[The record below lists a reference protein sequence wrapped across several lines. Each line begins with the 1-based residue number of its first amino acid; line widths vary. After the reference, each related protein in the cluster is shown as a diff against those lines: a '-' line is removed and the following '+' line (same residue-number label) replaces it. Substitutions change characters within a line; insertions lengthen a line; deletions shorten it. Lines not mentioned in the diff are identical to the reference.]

1 MIVKEKESPRPTDAM
16 GKAGYEAEKQMAFFL
31 RRAFAE
37 SPDVMVFN
45 DVMYQRNGER
55 AQIDHLVI
63 HRFGFVIV
71 ESKSVTGTVE
81 VNEHLEFVRKSGGR
95 RSGMRSP
102 IEQGR
107 LQAQLLQDLLNDAK
121 ESLRPKKLFGKVQ
134 PYFGDER
141 FTVFVAISD
150 QGVIERNGA
159 NPPELMKAERVVKEI
174 VEKTNRYQQTQG
186 VKGLVNFLA
195 AGKEKTKELEE
206 HQVAAFTDAEME
218 SIKAFLTEQCK
229 ATVTAKRP
237 TRTAVAAKA
246 VTAEKPVREKKEV
259 AAKQEIAADEA
270 GGASPSGFKC
280 GDCPST
286 DVEILYGRYGYY
298 LRCRACE
305 AKKTVPQKCEV
316 CGSKAKLR
324 KKGNRFFRDCE
335 SCAAPVLLHCNPVSA
350 ENV

>member
-1 MIVKEKESPRPTDAM
+1 MIVKEKESARPTDPM
-16 GKAGYEAEKQMAFFL
+16 GNAGFEAEKQMAFFL

-37 SPDVMVFN
+37 SSDVLVFN
-45 DVMYQRNGER
+45 DVTYERNGER
-55 AQIDHLVI
+55 AQIDHLVM

-81 VNEHLEFVRKSGGR
+81 VNEHHEFVRTSGGR
-95 RSGMRSP
+95 RAGMRSP

-107 LQAQLLQDLLNDAK
+107 LQAQLLQNLLNDTK

-174 VEKTNRYQQTQG
+174 VEKTNRYQQSQG
-186 VKGLVNFLA
+186 VNGLVNFLA
-195 AGKEKTKELEE
+195 AGKEKTKELEG
-206 HQVAAFTDAEME
+206 HQVAAFTDHEME
-218 SIKAFLTEQCK
+218 AIKEFLTSQCRGGAAVK
-229 ATVTAKRP
+229 TAKPNVVSKQVATVN
-237 TRTAVAAKA
+237 
-246 VTAEKPVREKKEV
+246 EV
-259 AAKQEIAADEA
+259 ASAKNPTTAATFAVQCD
-270 GGASPSGFKC
+270 
-280 GDCPST
+280 DCKTT

-305 AKKTVPQKCEV
+305 ATRTVPQKCEV
-316 CGSKAKLR
+316 CSGKAKLR
-324 KKGNRFFRDCE
+324 KKANCFYRDCQT
-335 SCAAPVLLHCNPVSA
+335 CGTPVLLHTNPANA
-350 ENV
+350 ESS